1 MKFRAIPQESCIMMR
16 GGILVF
22 YYVDDTVFCYHKS
35 IDDQA
40 LKAIEH
46 LCSIYTMKSLG
57 EIEWF
62 LGIRVIRDRS
72 KRLLWL
78 SQEAYIDK
86 MANKFDVQ
94 LDKKL
99 PDTPMISTQYT
110 VSENKASHQSIHL
123 YQQRIGTALFAA
135 ITTRP
140 DIAFTVSKLSQ
151 FSINPSDEHHQA
163 AMRVLEYLYTT
174 KTLAIQYEG

>member
-1 MKFRAIPQESCIMMR
+1 MEFRAIPQEACIMMR
-16 GGILVF
+16 GGILGF

-35 IDDQA
+35 IEGQA

-72 KRLLWL
+72 NRLLWL

-86 MANKFDVQ
+86 MANKFGVQ
-94 LDKKL
+94 L
-99 PDTPMISTQYT
+99 
-110 VSENKASHQSIHL
+110 
-123 YQQRIGTALFAA
+123 G
-135 ITTRP
+135 
-140 DIAFTVSKLSQ
+140 
-151 FSINPSDEHHQA
+151 
-163 AMRVLEYLYTT
+163 
-174 KTLAIQYEG
+174 